1 MPPVNPDIPQEV
13 QDRLNRTPAQR
24 KADLDISRQ
33 ARLDAMTPEER
44 QAALAHIDRVNA
56 VPDDK
61 RPAFI
66 EGSRLAV
73 TVESIKTS
81 VDGGMNLR
89 DVLDQLDASELAAV
103 DWLADAV
110 IAARGT

>member
-1 MPPVNPDIPQEV
+1 MPPLNPDLPQEV

-24 KADLDISRQ
+24 KAELEAKRQ
-33 ARLDAMTPEER
+33 ARLDAMTPEQR
-44 QAALAHIDRVNA
+44 AAAQAHIDRVNA

-73 TVESIKTS
+73 TARSVKTR
-81 VDGGMNLR
+81 VDGGMDLR
-89 DVLDQLDASELAAV
+89 DVLDQLDATEMAAV

-110 IAARGT
+110 FAERGS

>member
-1 MPPVNPDIPQEV
+1 MPPLNPNIPQEV

-24 KADLDISRQ
+24 KADLEAKRQ
-33 ARLDAMTPEER
+33 ARLDAMTPEQR
-44 QAALAHIDRVNA
+44 AAAQAHVDRVNA

-73 TVESIKTS
+73 TASSIKTS

-89 DVLDQLDASELAAV
+89 DMLDQLNAVEMTAV

-110 IAARGT
+110 IAARGS